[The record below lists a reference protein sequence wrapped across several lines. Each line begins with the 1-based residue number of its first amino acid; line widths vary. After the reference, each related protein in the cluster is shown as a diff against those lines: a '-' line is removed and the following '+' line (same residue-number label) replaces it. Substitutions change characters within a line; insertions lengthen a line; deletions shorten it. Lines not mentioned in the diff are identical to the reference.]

1 MATSAALPTREQ
13 AKTIGLVSAGH
24 VMSHFYMLALPPLFP
39 LLKAEFDT
47 SWAALGLVMSLYSV
61 ATGITQ
67 IPIGILVD
75 RFGGRIMLIAGMTVT
90 AGAITLIGF
99 TDSYWSLLVLMMVV
113 GVGNAV
119 YHPANYRIISVRIPR
134 DRLGR
139 AYSAHTFAG
148 WVGWVPAPGAML
160 LLTSLSSWR
169 VALIVAGL
177 VGLAVAAA
185 MAWQYK
191 ALDDGTQHHPDF
203 AADGDETHHAGA
215 IGKRGMA
222 LFLSL
227 PVLMLFVFYLLISAA
242 GIGLQTFS
250 VVSLITLYETNLTV
264 ANAALTGFFIF
275 GAAGVLFGGWAVDRF
290 GRPELIAFV
299 SVAASSV
306 LIAAIGF
313 PVFSTYSVIALLS
326 LAGFNLALCS
336 PSRDLI
342 VTRIAPR
349 EYIGTV
355 FGILSTGFAVG
366 MSLAPVFFG
375 WINDLGR
382 PDLMFWLVAVTLL
395 GASATIYGTRERR
408 PASG

>member
-1 MATSAALPTREQ
+1 MATSAALSIREQ
-13 AKTIGLVSAGH
+13 AKTVGLVSAGH

-47 SWAALGLVMSLYSV
+47 SWAALGLIMSLYSV
-61 ATGITQ
+61 ATGIAQ
-67 IPIGILVD
+67 IPVGIMVD
-75 RFGGRIMLIAGMTVT
+75 RFGGRIVLIAGMALI

-99 TDSYWSLLVLMMVV
+99 TDTYWSLLALMMVV

-119 YHPANYRIISVRIPR
+119 YHPANYRIMSVRIPS

-139 AYSAHTFAG
+139 AYSIHTFAG

-160 LLTSLSSWR
+160 LLTSLWNWR
-169 VALIVAGL
+169 VALIIVGL
-177 VGLAVAAA
+177 IGLAVAAA
-185 MAWQYK
+185 MAWQCK
-191 ALDDGTQHHPDF
+191 ALDDGSQHHLDTEPD
-203 AADGDETHHAGA
+203 GGEPHHTGA
-215 IGKRGMA
+215 IRKRGMS

-227 PVLMLFVFYLLISAA
+227 PILMLFIFYLLISAA

-264 ANAALTGFFIF
+264 ANAALTGFFIC

-306 LIAAIGF
+306 LIAVIGF
-313 PVFSTYSVIALLS
+313 PVFSTYTVIGLMS

-349 EYIGTV
+349 ESIGTV

-382 PDLMFWLVAVTLL
+382 PDAMFWLVAATAL
-395 GASATIYGTRERR
+395 GAAATIWGAKER
-408 PASG
+408 G